1 MRFVFKKKVLSSIMA
16 ATMAAGFAASQNA
29 AAIHLA
35 EDGIGQILLAP
46 HFRASTSV
54 QGFDTEGYSTEV
66 VITNTRSDA
75 AVKVKVVVRSEA
87 NSDEIIDFI
96 CYLTPTDVCR
106 FELAEENGAVY
117 LKSKDDSLKVEVPT
131 SDSTTPVVDSLSSA
145 KATWASVYSQG
156 LYKNLDEHVK
166 AIRPGLASQL
176 PKLTRRGHI
185 EIAQVYAVS
194 GVVPGYDKNGVLS
207 QIEIK
212 AGMSKYNLAKIFDT
226 PRTSQDRL
234 DIVHLPIAKERGL
247 TLAGV
252 EPRPCQ
258 GAGST
263 AEEQCRNSNAALA
276 PLSPIASGVVIRS
289 TDPDWVQLM
298 GTVTLTS
305 ANDRYSYR
313 IPALAGAV
321 GDEVP
326 YSNGYIVPTLS
337 TVAATSFAN
346 RIARLP
352 SSQAM
357 FDGLVISNPQYD
369 TNVAVDSALGFR
381 FGNRPAG
388 NVYPAIFAVQSDKV
402 VEIERALAADMVK
415 FDYKNMGEEKTR
427 VIVNF
432 PTRYR
437 HLTNDV
443 CGTGAATLL
452 QNADGTRISL
462 FTPPFLTNGT
472 VGVTSYMH
480 DDFESVTIPTGIIYS
495 PQPIEIA
502 TLTYLV
508 EGNYWMPEWKY
519 SQGWVDIV
527 PVETTGYRTGCPY
540 PGVPMLGFAQKYT
553 NSANGPIRSVLTPA
567 SHTPVKQC
575 KENDGCTYGYS
586 DATSYSS
593 F

>member
-1 MRFVFKKKVLSSIMA
+1 MSFVFKKKVLSSIMA
-16 ATMAAGFAASQNA
+16 ATMAAGFAVSQNA
-29 AAIHLA
+29 SAIHLA
-35 EDGIGQILLAP
+35 EDGIGQVLLAP
-46 HFRASTSV
+46 HYRASTSV

-66 VITNTRSDA
+66 VITNTRSDV
-75 AVKVKVVVRSEA
+75 AVKVKVVVRSET
-87 NSDEIIDFI
+87 NSDELIDFM

-117 LKSKDDSLKVEVPT
+117 LKSKDDSLKVEVPA

-145 KATWASVYSQG
+145 KATWASVYPQG
-156 LYKNLDEHVK
+156 LYKNLDEHVRT
-166 AIRPGLASQL
+166 IRPGLAGQL

-185 EIAQVYAVS
+185 EIQQVYAVR
-194 GVVPGYDKNGVLS
+194 GVVPGYDKNGLLS
-207 QIEIK
+207 QIKIE

-226 PRTSQDRL
+226 PRTPNDYFTAF
-234 DIVHLPIAKERGL
+234 HLPIAGGL
-247 TLAGV
+247 SLSAV
-252 EPRPCQ
+252 EPKPCATS
-258 GAGST
+258 AGTT
-263 AEEQCRNSNAALA
+263 AEEQCRDSNAALA
-276 PLSPIASGVVIRS
+276 PLSPLPVTGAPVIRS
-289 TDPDWVQLM
+289 TDPEWVQLM

-326 YSNGYIVPTLS
+326 YSNGYVVPVLS
-337 TVAATSFAN
+337 GAAKTSFVN
-346 RIARLP
+346 RITALP

-369 TNVAVDSALGFR
+369 TNVAVDSAIGSGF
-381 FGNRPAG
+381 GSRPVG
-388 NVYPAIFAVQSDKV
+388 NVYPGIFIASADKI

-415 FDYKNMGEEKTR
+415 FDYKNVGEEKTR
-427 VIVNF
+427 VIVTF

-437 HLTNDV
+437 HFASDV
-443 CGTGAATLL
+443 CGTGVVTLI
-452 QNADGTRISL
+452 QNADGTRTNL
-462 FTPPFLTNGT
+462 FTPPFLNNGT
-472 VGVTSYMH
+472 IGVTSYMH

-495 PQPIEIA
+495 PQPIQVA

-508 EGNYWMPEWKY
+508 EGNYSMPEWRY

-527 PVETTGYRTGCPY
+527 PVADTGYRTGCPY

-575 KENDGCTYGYS
+575 KENTNDSCSFGYS
-586 DATSYSS
+586 DAT